1 MAENSE
7 WRSRLK
13 SRLAEIFD
21 GIDLSP
27 EQRAEFHR
35 RLEHCMAALE
45 REREKEPD
53 GSIDLLSTRIRQAE
67 ERLVQARKM
76 ETIGRLTGAVAH
88 DFNNY
93 LTGILGYSSLLKTR
107 LPESGKEHEA
117 AANIER
123 SARRASELTRQLIA
137 YSRRV
142 ALGPRP
148 IDLRRILGEAPAILS
163 RRVSEN
169 VEIRTECGEIPEF
182 VTGDAEWLTQALVD
196 LGINAADAMPDGG
209 VLTFSTS
216 LFHSEGEIP
225 AYNAVVPEGRYLS
238 VSVSDTGAGIPE
250 SIRDQVF
257 TPFFTTK
264 PPEKAAGL
272 GLPMVRSCVRAH
284 GGYLRLLSRE
294 GKGTTVQILL
304 PLDPSRN

>member
-163 RRVSEN
+163 RRVSGN

-225 AYNAVVPEGRYLS
+225 AYNEVVPEGRYLS